1 MRISYAMKIIIFD
14 SGMKKTKAYLLFV
27 CLIVLSGIIN
37 HASCESAQSNI
48 RFQYLTTNDGLAQ
61 NTVDCIFQ
69 DSKGFMWFGTWNGL
83 CRYDGYTFKTYQK
96 INQQKELPDNFVRS
110 LTEDR
115 LGNLWIGTAQGV
127 IIFNPNKEE
136 FFLPEKIET
145 VITNSGTNVIICD
158 TSGKIWIGT
167 EKGKLFCVIIANSGQ
182 GIPEYNIVPINTDVL
197 IGHSIND
204 IHGQKSGKVLVG
216 TANGLFE
223 VESNQLQHFRIPSS
237 ETIIPENVNIR
248 CIYEAQNNDLYIGTD
263 GGLFWIHNQTTVL
276 LTNAINDPGSLSHAT
291 VTAINEENN
300 GTILIGTLGGLD
312 FFNPLTGK
320 FEHIQGRNEENSRLN
335 NEFVNS
341 LFVDSGGDV
350 WVGTDKGGVNK
361 FSIYQKP
368 FYSMRNHV
376 DESNSLSHNTIN
388 SILSEG
394 SVLWVGTAGGGLN
407 KVDQQTNRITRFASS
422 TRNTN
427 GLGNNYISAIAKDQK
442 NQLWLGTWGGGLSKL
457 ISEKNNSFQ
466 TYTNQPNNQNSI
478 VSSFVSSIYSDERGF
493 LVVGTLGGLDLF
505 NPVNQNFFHYN
516 ELLGKGFEAPEIGCL
531 LKDKKDFYWIGSRKG
546 LFRIP
551 ARIVNLSGEKPG
563 SSDFSFFTHNSADS
577 LSIAGDYVI
586 SLLEDRKGN
595 VWIGTY
601 GNGICKAEVSAGG
614 KVTFK
619 TFTQANGLCNNV
631 IYTMENDQDGNIWI
645 STDKGL
651 SKFNPEK
658 STFENFYTKDGLL
671 SDQFY
676 WSASES
682 DRNGKLY
689 FGGVNGLNYFNPNEI
704 VSYPRKPRIVFT
716 DFRVFNKT
724 VSIGEKIHGRV
735 ILENSISNTN
745 SLGLSYRDNV
755 FSIEFSSLD
764 YFLPDK
770 VTYAYK
776 MEGVDQNWVIVPASR
791 RFAGYTNLA
800 GGEYRF
806 LVKAANS
813 DGVWSNDVSVL
824 KVTIHPPFWQTG
836 WFRVVFLIVLIASIL
851 GYIRYRTYILQEQK
865 RKLEKQVYERTLQ
878 IEAQKQK
885 LQEQSEILQ
894 QSNHELADHQ
904 VLIEGQK
911 VELERQNQLI
921 AEQRDEV
928 IELNKKVSLINQ
940 LRLRFFT
947 NISHEFRTP
956 LTLILDPLESLMKN
970 FEGDKD
976 TVQTLKLINRNAQRL
991 LQLINQLMNFRRIEN
1006 GKIELRVVKGDLKA
1020 FMNSIYESF
1029 LDLSVHLQISYKF
1042 NFEEIE
1048 QDCWFDSEKLENIF
1062 YNLLSNAFKFT
1073 PEKGRISFSVSF
1085 HEGSEESS
1093 AISVPYFKVE
1103 VRDNG
1108 KGILSEELPYIF
1120 DRFYQAESSIENR
1133 QKGSGI
1139 GLALTQELVQAMHGK
1154 IAVESEYGKGSTFVV
1169 LLPYRLE
1176 EFAQNELD
1184 PTGSVQSVNIQPKID
1199 LIAEEI
1205 LRTEYSESYEY
1216 PMGDKSKPLVLIVED
1231 NYDLRNFL
1239 LHSMKSEY
1247 RVFGAEN
1254 GKEGFELAKK
1264 YTPDLIVS
1272 DIMMP
1277 VMDGLELCSRLK
1289 KEIHTSHIPV
1299 ILLTAKAM
1307 IEHWIEGLEIGAD
1320 DYIPKPFNL
1329 KVLQL
1334 KITNLI
1340 ESRKKLRQLFS
1351 HSESVSTEELTTNQL
1366 DQQFIERA
1374 YAIVE
1379 KNIQEPEL
1387 SVDHFAREMMVS
1399 KSLLF
1404 KKIKAITGHSIVDF
1418 VNMFKLRKAA
1428 SRLATNPQLN
1438 ISEIAFE
1445 VGFNDPKY
1453 FSRIFRKVFGVT
1465 PSEYA
1470 RTLHKSV
1477 IIQGK

>member
-1 MRISYAMKIIIFD
+1 
-14 SGMKKTKAYLLFV
+14 MKKPKAYLLFV
-27 CLIVLSGIIN
+27 CLIVLSGIVN
-37 HASCESAQSNI
+37 YAFCESAQSNI
-48 RFQYLTTNDGLAQ
+48 RFQYLTTNEGLAQ

-83 CRYDGYTFKTYQK
+83 CRYDGYTFKTFQK

-115 LGNLWIGTAQGV
+115 SGNLWIGTAQGV

-145 VITNSGTNVIICD
+145 VITNSATNVIICD
-158 TSGKIWIGT
+158 PSGKIWIGT
-167 EKGKLFCVIIANSGQ
+167 EKGQLFCVVIANSGH
-182 GIPEYNIVPINTDVL
+182 GIPEYNIAPINTDIL
-197 IGHSIND
+197 FGHSIND
-204 IHGQKSGKVLVG
+204 IHGQKSGKILVG

-223 VESNQLQHFRIPSS
+223 VESNQLQHFRMPTS
-237 ETIIPENVNIR
+237 ETIIPENINTR
-248 CIYEAQNNDLYIGTD
+248 CIYEARNSDLYIGTD

-312 FFNPLTGK
+312 FFNPLTRK

-376 DESNSLSHNTIN
+376 DELNSLSHNTIN
-388 SILSEG
+388 SILSDG
-394 SVLWVGTAGGGLN
+394 PVLWVGTAGGGLN
-407 KVDQQTNRITRFASS
+407 KVDQKFSRITRFASS
-422 TRNTN
+422 TQNIN

-442 NQLWLGTWGGGLSKL
+442 NQLWVGTWGGGLSKL
-457 ISEKNNSFQ
+457 ISEKKNIFQ

-551 ARIVNLSGEKPG
+551 ARFVNLSGEKPAP
-563 SSDFSFFTHNSADS
+563 SDFSFFTHNTADS

-631 IYTMENDQDGNIWI
+631 IYTMENDLDGNIWI

-682 DRNGKLY
+682 DSNGTLY
-689 FGGVNGLNYFNPNEI
+689 FGGVNGLNYFNPKEI
-704 VSYPRKPRIVFT
+704 VSYPRKPKIVFT
-716 DFRVFNKT
+716 DFRVFNKS
-724 VSIGEKIHGRV
+724 VSIGEKLHGRV
-735 ILENSISNTN
+735 ILENSISNT
-745 SLGLSYRDNV
+745 SSVGLSYLDNV

-776 MEGVDQNWVIVPASR
+776 MENVDQNWVIVPASR

-813 DGVWSNDVSVL
+813 DGIWSDDVSVL

-836 WFRVVFLIVLIASIL
+836 WFRVVFLVVLIASVL
-851 GYIRYRTYILQEQK
+851 GYIRYRTYILHEQK

-894 QSNHELADHQ
+894 QSNHELADRQ
-904 VLIEGQK
+904 ILIEGQK
-911 VELERQNQLI
+911 IELENQNELI
-921 AEQRDEV
+921 ADQRDEV

-956 LTLILDPLESLMKN
+956 LTLILDPLESLIKSQ
-970 FEGDKD
+970 EGNPQ
-976 TVQTLKLINRNAQRL
+976 TLQTLKLINRNAQRL
-991 LQLINQLMNFRRIEN
+991 LHLINQLMQFRRIET
-1006 GKIELRVVKGDLKA
+1006 GKIELRVVRGDLK
-1020 FMNSIYESF
+1020 SF
-1029 LDLSVHLQISYKF
+1029 LKDIFDSFIDLAQHQHITYTFQIGDIQEF
-1042 NFEEIE
+1042 T
-1048 QDCWFDSEKLENIF
+1048 WFDSEKLENVF

-1073 PEKGRISFSVSF
+1073 PEQGQISLNISFRQPGNGTQ
-1085 HEGSEESS
+1085 EL
-1093 AISVPYFKVE
+1093 ACPYFQV
-1103 VRDNG
+1103 VISDTG
-1108 KGILSEELPYIF
+1108 KGISPEHLPYVF
-1120 DRFYQAESSIENR
+1120 DRFYQADATADNR

-1139 GLALTQELVQAMHGK
+1139 GLALTQELVHAVHGK
-1154 IAVESEYGKGSTFVV
+1154 IFVESEHYRGSVFSV
-1169 LLPYRLE
+1169 LLPYRE
-1176 EFAQNELD
+1176 EDFAENELD
-1184 PTGSVQSVNIQPKID
+1184 RTGSVQAINIQSKVD
-1199 LIAEEI
+1199 LTTEEI
-1205 LRTEYSESYEY
+1205 LRTDAFEDIE
-1216 PMGDKSKPLVLIVED
+1216 PLPVDKSKPLILIVED
-1231 NYDLRNFL
+1231 NYDLRSFL
-1239 LHSMKSEY
+1239 LQSMKTDF
-1247 RVFGAEN
+1247 RVMGAEN
-1254 GKEGFELAKK
+1254 GKEGFDLAKK
-1264 YTPDLIVS
+1264 YTPDLIIS

-1277 VMDGLELCSRLK
+1277 VMDGLELCSRIK

-1307 IEHWIEGLEIGAD
+1307 IDHWIEGLETGAD

-1334 KITNLI
+1334 KIINLI

-1351 HSESVSTEELTTNQL
+1351 RGEKPSAEESTTNSI
-1366 DQQFIERA
+1366 DQQFIGRA
-1374 YAIVE
+1374 YSVVE
-1379 KNIQEPEL
+1379 KHIQESEL
-1387 SVDHFAREMMVS
+1387 SVDQFSREMMVS

-1404 KKIKAITGHSIVDF
+1404 KKIKAITGYSIVDF
-1418 VNMFKLRKAA
+1418 VNMHKLRKAA
-1428 SRLATNPQLN
+1428 AHLASDPQLN
-1438 ISEIAFE
+1438 ISDVAFE

-1453 FSRIFRKVFGVT
+1453 FSRVFRKVYGLS
-1465 PSEYA
+1465 PSEYF
-1470 RTLHKSV
+1470 RDLHSSET
-1477 IIQGK
+1477 QNP